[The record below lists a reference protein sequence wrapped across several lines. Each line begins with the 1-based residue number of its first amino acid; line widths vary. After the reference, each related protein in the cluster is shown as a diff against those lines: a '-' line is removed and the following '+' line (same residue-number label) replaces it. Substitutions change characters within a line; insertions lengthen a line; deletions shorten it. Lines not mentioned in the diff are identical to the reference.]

1 MSSEWG
7 VRSLPFSAGVGFG
20 AYLKWGQLEEGFL
33 RVRCEACHAEKL
45 VAFSCKKRKFRFART
60 SAPRAP

>member
-1 MSSEWG
+1 M
-7 VRSLPFSAGVGFG
+7 PFSAGVGFG